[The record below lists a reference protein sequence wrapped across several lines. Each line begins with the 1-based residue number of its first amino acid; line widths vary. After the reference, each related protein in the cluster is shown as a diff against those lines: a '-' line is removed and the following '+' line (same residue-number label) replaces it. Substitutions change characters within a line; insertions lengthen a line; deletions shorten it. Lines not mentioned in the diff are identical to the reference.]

1 VVIVGGGVSGLA
13 AAWRLKNSGVHDFVV
28 LELEATPGGTA
39 QSGRSDISAY
49 PWGAHYIP
57 VPLAENTTLVSL
69 LRDMGVVEG
78 RDAAGEPVIGEQFLC
93 RDPQERLF
101 YKGRWYEGLYLYA
114 GATDTDL
121 AQFDSFQA
129 EMQRWANWRD
139 AKGRRAFALPMANGS
154 DDAEVTALDRVSTAE
169 WLDRHGYTSPRL
181 RWLVNYACRDDYG
194 ATLESTSAWA
204 GLFYHA
210 SRVAK
215 SGADAQPLITWPEG
229 NGRIVDY
236 FIGLVRP
243 HVRLGQLVRSIKP
256 TGGESPHGVEV
267 IALDHASETWRGW
280 RADQVIFAAPQF
292 LSPYLID
299 RGRDVRAFTYSSWLV
314 ANLTLGARPESRGF
328 PLAWDNVLYESPS
341 LGYVVSTHQSGIDR
355 GPTIWTYY
363 FPFTADGDR
372 EARTR
377 LLGLNWQEC
386 ADLVLTDLS
395 RAHPEIRSLVTRL
408 DVMRWGH
415 AMVKPAP
422 GFIWGGERA
431 AAAKPDR
438 GIYFAHS
445 DLSGIGLFEEAF
457 YRGVRAADDVV
468 AARRAR
474 IS

>member
-1 VVIVGGGVSGLA
+1 
-13 AAWRLKNSGVHDFVV
+13 
-28 LELEATPGGTA
+28 
-39 QSGRSDISAY
+39 
-49 PWGAHYIP
+49 
-57 VPLAENTTLVSL
+57 
-69 LRDMGVVEG
+69 
-78 RDAAGEPVIGEQFLC
+78 
-93 RDPQERLF
+93 
-101 YKGRWYEGLYLYA
+101 
-114 GATDTDL
+114 
-121 AQFDSFQA
+121 
-129 EMQRWANWRD
+129 
-139 AKGRRAFALPMANGS
+139 
-154 DDAEVTALDRVSTAE
+154 
-169 WLDRHGYTSPRL
+169 
-181 RWLVNYACRDDYG
+181 
-194 ATLESTSAWA
+194 
-204 GLFYHA
+204 
-210 SRVAK
+210 
-215 SGADAQPLITWPEG
+215 
-229 NGRIVDY
+229 
-236 FIGLVRP
+236 
-243 HVRLGQLVRSIKP
+243 
-256 TGGESPHGVEV
+256 
-267 IALDHASETWRGW
+267 
-280 RADQVIFAAPQF
+280 
-292 LSPYLID
+292 
-299 RGRDVRAFTYSSWLV
+299 
-314 ANLTLGARPESRGF
+314 
-328 PLAWDNVLYESPS
+328 
-341 LGYVVSTHQSGIDR
+341 VVSTHQSGIDR